1 MNKLHGSFTVAS
13 ALLVAGLTA
22 CPAIADLRPSQYF
35 ANAAL
40 SIDGLGIIGSG
51 SGQLQANVPSG
62 STILGAYLYTASIWG
77 PPGTVTPGGVVWGT
91 VYPPRFNGTLL
102 SLSSGTLMTPDAN
115 EAVTYRHD
123 VTSIV
128 RSAIQNGPGGLYNFN
143 LQENGNNDGSVLVVA
158 YSNAATQGRSA
169 IIYDGEL
176 STTGD
181 TTRLN
186 FASPYTGGNLIMSL
200 ASSFSLQPYE
210 QFSQIDV
217 RTSNNPIARRLTT
230 SAGGHDDG
238 ASINGALITVGGIG
252 DSPENPD
259 PFASSRLG
267 PRVDDELYNLA
278 LGNSVDAN
286 PFITPGDR
294 WADLI
299 TINPSNDDNVFGL
312 FISADFML
320 INPIPTPGAAA
331 LLGLGG
337 LLAARR
343 RR

>member
-1 MNKLHGSFTVAS
+1 MNKVHGSLFVAS
-13 ALLVAGLTA
+13 ALSVGLTA
-22 CPAIADLRPSQYF
+22 LPALAELRPSQYF

-40 SIDGLGIIGSG
+40 SIDGLGSL
-51 SGQLQANVPSG
+51 SNRGQLQASVPSG
-62 STILGAYLYTASIWG
+62 STILGAYLYTAS
-77 PPGTVTPGGVVWGT
+77 VWNFP
-91 VYPPRFNGTLL
+91 VNSVDFNGSRLRPSTGTLL
-102 SLSSGTLMTPDAN
+102 SPNVNPAN
-115 EAVTYRHD
+115 TVRYD

-128 RSAIQNGPGGLYNFN
+128 RSATQGGPGGLYNFN
-143 LQENGNNDGSVLVVA
+143 LQENGNNDGSVLVIA
-158 YSNAATQGRSA
+158 YSNAATQGHSA

-176 STTGD
+176 ATTGD

-186 FASPYTGGNLIMSL
+186 FASPYTSGNLIMSL
-200 ASSFSLQPYE
+200 ASSFSWQPSD
-210 QFSQIDV
+210 QSSQIDV

-230 SAGGHDDG
+230 SAGGSDDG
-238 ASINGALITVGGIG
+238 TPDNGALITVGGIG

-259 PFASSRLG
+259 PFASPIDG

-278 LGNSVDAN
+278 LGNSADAN
-286 PFITPGDR
+286 PFITPGDT

-312 FISADFML
+312 FISADFM
-320 INPIPTPGAAA
+320 IDNPIPTPGAAA

>member
-77 PPGTVTPGGVVWGT
+77 PPGTLRPGGVVWGT
-91 VYPPRFNGTLL
+91 VHPVNFNGSLL
-102 SLSSGTLMTPDAN
+102 NPSSGTLMTPDAN
-115 EAVTYRHD
+115 EAVTYRYD
-123 VTSIV
+123 VTNIV

-169 IIYDGEL
+169 LIYDGEL
-176 STTGD
+176 AITGD

-186 FASPYTGGNLIMSL
+186 FASPYTSGNVIMSL
-200 ASSFSLQPYE
+200 ASSYSAQPSG
-210 QFSQIDV
+210 QFTQIDV

-230 SAGGHDDG
+230 SAGGQDDG
-238 ASINGALITVGGIG
+238 VGTNGALITVGGID
-252 DSPENPD
+252 DSVENPS
-259 PFASSRLG
+259 PFASSSGGR
-267 PRVDDELYNLA
+267 RVDDELYNLA
-278 LGNSVDAN
+278 LGNSADAN
-286 PFITPGDR
+286 PFITPGDT

-299 TINPSNDDNVFGL
+299 TINPSNDDNIFGL

>member
-1 MNKLHGSFTVAS
+1 MNKVHGSLFVAS
-13 ALLVAGLTA
+13 ALSVGLTA
-22 CPAIADLRPSQYF
+22 LPALAELRPSQYF

-40 SIDGLGIIGSG
+40 SIDGLGSM
-51 SGQLQANVPSG
+51 SNRGQLQANVPSG
-62 STILGAYLYTASIWG
+62 STILGAYLYTTS
-77 PPGTVTPGGVVWGT
+77 VWGRPDFSGI
-91 VYPPRFNGTLL
+91 VYSVDFNGSRLTPSAGTLL
-102 SLSSGTLMTPDAN
+102 TPDVNPAN
-115 EAVTYRHD
+115 TIRYD
-123 VTSIV
+123 VTNIV
-128 RSAIQNGPGGLYNFN
+128 RSAIPSGSGGLYNFN
-143 LQENGNNDGSVLVVA
+143 LRETGQNDGSVLVIA
-158 YSNAATQGRSA
+158 YSNTATQGRSA
-169 IIYDGEL
+169 LIYDGEL
-176 STTGD
+176 ATDGD

-186 FASPYTGGNLIMSL
+186 FASPYTSGNLIMSL
-200 ASSFSLQPYE
+200 ASSFSSQPSG
-210 QFSQIDV
+210 QFTQIDV

-230 SAGGHDDG
+230 SAGGQDDG
-238 ASINGALITVGGIG
+238 EWGNGALITVGGIG

-259 PFASSRLG
+259 PFASSSAG
-267 PRVDDELYNLA
+267 PEVDDELYNLA
-278 LGNSVDAN
+278 LGNSADAN
-286 PFITPGDR
+286 PFITPGDT

>member
-1 MNKLHGSFTVAS
+1 MLCRSLCVAS
-13 ALLVAGLTA
+13 ALSVGLTA
-22 CPAIADLRPSQYF
+22 CSALADLRPSQYF

-40 SIDGLGIIGSG
+40 SIDGLGVRGAG
-51 SGQLQANVPSG
+51 TGQLQANVPSG
-62 STILGAYLYTASIWG
+62 SQILGAYLYTSSLWG
-77 PPGTVTPGGVVWGT
+77 ANISPGTVFPV
-91 VYPPRFNGTLL
+91 RLNGTLL
-102 SLSSGTLMTPDAN
+102 NPSAGTLLTPN
-115 EAVTYRHD
+115 VNPVNTIRYD
-123 VTSIV
+123 VTNIV
-128 RSAIQNGPGGLYNFN
+128 NSAIQGGPGGLYNFN
-143 LQENGNNDGSVLVVA
+143 LQENGDNDGSVLVIA

-181 TTRLN
+181 TSRLN

-200 ASSFSLQPYE
+200 ASTFSFQPSG
-210 QFSQIDV
+210 QFTQIDV

-230 SAGGHDDG
+230 SAGGWDDG
-238 ASINGALITVGGIG
+238 ERANGALITVGGIG

-259 PFASSRLG
+259 PFASSFDG

-278 LGNSVDAN
+278 LGNSANAN

>member
-1 MNKLHGSFTVAS
+1 MNKVHGSLFVAS
-13 ALLVAGLTA
+13 ALSVGLTA
-22 CPAIADLRPSQYF
+22 LPALAELRPSQYF

-40 SIDGLGIIGSG
+40 SIDGLGKLGSG
-51 SGQLQANVPSG
+51 EGQLRANVPSG
-62 STILGAYLYTASIWG
+62 STILGAYLYTTS
-77 PPGTVTPGGVVWGT
+77 VWGKPNFPGF
-91 VYPPRFNGTLL
+91 VYSVNFNGSWLTPSAGTLL
-102 SLSSGTLMTPDAN
+102 TPDVNPAN
-115 EAVTYRHD
+115 TIRYD
-123 VTSIV
+123 VTDIV
-128 RSAIQNGPGGLYNFN
+128 RSAIPSGSGGLYNFD
-143 LQENGNNDGSVLVVA
+143 LDEDGDNDGSVLVIA

-169 IIYDGEL
+169 LIYDGEL
-176 STTGD
+176 AITGD

-186 FASPYTGGNLIMSL
+186 FASPYTSGNVIMSL
-200 ASSFSLQPYE
+200 ASSFSAQPSG
-210 QFSQIDV
+210 QFTQIDV

-230 SAGGHDDG
+230 SAGGQDDG
-238 ASINGALITVGGIG
+238 EWVDSGGGALITAGGIG

-259 PFASSRLG
+259 PFASSSAG
-267 PRVDDELYNLA
+267 PEVDDELYNLA
-278 LGNSVDAN
+278 LGNSADAN
-286 PFITPGDR
+286 PFITPGDT